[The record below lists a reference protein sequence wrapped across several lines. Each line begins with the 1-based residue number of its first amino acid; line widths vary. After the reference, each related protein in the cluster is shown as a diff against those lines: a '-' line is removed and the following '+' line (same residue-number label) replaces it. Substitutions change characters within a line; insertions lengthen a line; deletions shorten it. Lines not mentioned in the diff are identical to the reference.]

1 MVRSDIDTI
10 NVYVDSPIPVKELA
24 DNKFVFTP
32 NKEGVHTVIFT
43 AEAPGYSPVMT
54 EFVVT
59 ARKMV
64 VLDIKA
70 VANDGTKL
78 DVNIESS
85 DNSLHK
91 GLQTPQILEVKL
103 GKIDLSF
110 PSEHIFNDHNYA
122 LANVIVNGQQTNHVN
137 GSVNIVVKTDS
148 NFTVQYER
156 NVHVNVLGAKGSG
169 IYPYGA
175 KVVLSAPTY
184 NIYSFLIREVFDSW
198 VGFNANN
205 TSEISFIA
213 NSDVTGTIAYKT
225 DYSGLMIVL
234 AVIITSV
241 VFILLLRDKIYYL
254 SDNFHTKIHNN
265 KKVINNESDW

>member
-1 MVRSDIDTI
+1 
-10 NVYVDSPIPVKELA
+10 
-24 DNKFVFTP
+24 
-32 NKEGVHTVIFT
+32 
-43 AEAPGYSPVMT
+43 MT
-54 EFVVT
+54 EFVLT

-64 VLDIKA
+64 VLDVKA
-70 VANDGTKL
+70 VGNDGTKL
-78 DVNIESS
+78 DVNIESA

-91 GLQTPQILEVKL
+91 GLQTPQILEVKP

-110 PSEHIFNDHNYA
+110 SSEHTFNDHNYV
-122 LANVIVNGQQTNHVN
+122 LTDVIVNGEKINHGN
-137 GSVNIVVKTDS
+137 GSVNIVVNIDS
-148 NFTVQYER
+148 DFIAQYEKS
-156 NVHVNVLGAKGSG
+156 VHVNVLGAKGSG
-169 IYPYGA
+169 IYPYGD

-241 VFILLLRDKIYYL
+241 VFVLLLRDKIYYL

-265 KKVINNESDW
+265 KKVINNESGW